1 MSKNINEVL
10 DSSFEDEVL
19 NSEVPV
25 MVDFWAEWCGPCKA
39 LAPKIEQVATEYG
52 DQVKILKMN
61 VDHNQKTPAKYGIRG
76 IPTLI
81 LFQDGK
87 PVNQLVGNVSIDD
100 LKSFIDNVL

>member
-1 MSKNINEVL
+1 
-10 DSSFEDEVL
+10 
-19 NSEVPV
+19 
-25 MVDFWAEWCGPCKA
+25 
-39 LAPKIEQVATEYG
+39 
-52 DQVKILKMN
+52 MN
-61 VDHNQKTPAKYGIRG
+61 VDENQRTPAKYGIRG